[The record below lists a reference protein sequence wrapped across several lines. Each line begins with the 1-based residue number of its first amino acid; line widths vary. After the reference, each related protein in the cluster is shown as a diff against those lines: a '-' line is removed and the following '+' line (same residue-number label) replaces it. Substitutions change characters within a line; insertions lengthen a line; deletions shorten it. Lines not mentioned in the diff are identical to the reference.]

1 MNSVDCTDKRTRD
14 FSLSFPKIGGLHL
27 RASALNRKSGRNFIR
42 GKEREGR
49 RSRVRQNKKSK
60 IERKI
65 DIGKAEEIFV
75 AEKTHAGKSRNRNG
89 AGHSKSA
96 RSHRR
101 ADPISRIFHFRTA
114 PSIRSSGRRQFRL
127 ARSQAP
133 APFRNPSLGSVA
145 PVYLSRCPSANTP
158 GKLLQRRCEFHGRH
172 TLFDFV
178 E

>member
-14 FSLSFPKIGGLHL
+14 FSLSFPKMGGLHL

-42 GKEREGR
+42 GKKREGR
-49 RSRVRQNKKSK
+49 RSRVRQNQKS
-60 IERKI
+60 KI
-65 DIGKAEEIFV
+65 DIGKAEEIFA
-75 AEKTHAGKSRNRNG
+75 AEKTRAGKSRNRNG

-145 PVYLSRCPSANTP
+145 AVYLSRCPSANTA
-158 GKLLQRRCEFHGRH
+158 
-172 TLFDFV
+172 
-178 E
+178 